1 MPLKI
6 VPKITK
12 RTPRGPFWSKMVP
25 KIAKRSPK
33 GSILEPRW
41 CPRSWAKLSKAKVTK
56 SVRVLLKTRI

>member
-12 RTPRGPFWSKMVP
+12 RTPKWIILGQDGAQDRQEESQGDHFLAKIVP

-33 GSILEPRW
+33 ETIFGPR
-41 CPRSWAKLSKAKVTK
+41 
-56 SVRVLLKTRI
+56 